1 MCWDLFSLKEYV
13 KLVENNIYGQ
23 NQGRNVMKNIKVI
36 MCDIDGTLLN
46 SKGIVTSKTI
56 DAIKKVREQG
66 ILFGISTGRDVPS
79 VKRLFGKW
87 GIGGLVD
94 MVVGSNGGEIYDYK
108 TDYYEENFA
117 LPGNLIANIMEHYKD
132 MDVNFAI
139 HGDGVLYTPKE
150 DELIKILSKGDQLPY
165 EVIDFDEYLKEDR
178 LKLLIVCKPET
189 MPAVIERAKTFKNE
203 RFKCA
208 SLQTTQHLFEFMDP
222 RISKSF
228 GLQKLM
234 EMHGFTME
242 NLCTFGD
249 ADNDYD
255 MTLHAGVGVVMANGS
270 EKTKSV
276 ADYITKD
283 NNHDGIGV
291 FLQEHLISRS

>member
-1 MCWDLFSLKEYV
+1 M
-13 KLVENNIYGQ
+13 G
-23 NQGRNVMKNIKVI
+23 
-36 MCDIDGTLLN
+36 
-46 SKGIVTSKTI
+46 
-56 DAIKKVREQG
+56 
-66 ILFGISTGRDVPS
+66 
-79 VKRLFGKW
+79 
-87 GIGGLVD
+87 
-94 MVVGSNGGEIYDYK
+94 
-108 TDYYEENFA
+108 
-117 LPGNLIANIMEHYKD
+117 MEFVYSE
-132 MDVNFAI
+132 
-139 HGDGVLYTPKE
+139 E

-276 ADYITKD
+276 ADHITKD
-283 NNHDGIGV
+283 NDHDGIGV
-291 FLQEHLISRS
+291 FLQEHLISDHKNLWIKNIKRTYIKSKEKPITEIMQKMLTIKICGCII

>member
-1 MCWDLFSLKEYV
+1 
-13 KLVENNIYGQ
+13 
-23 NQGRNVMKNIKVI
+23 MKDIKAV

-46 SKGIVTSKTI
+46 NNGVVTEKTI
-56 DAIKKVREQG
+56 DAIKKLRDHG

-79 VKRLFGKW
+79 VRRLFEKW

-94 MVVGSNGGEIYDYK
+94 MIVGSNGGEIYDYDR
-108 TDYYEENFA
+108 DYYEENYP
-117 LPGNLIANIMEHYKD
+117 LPGSLIKEIMDHYKD
-132 MDVNFAI
+132 MPVNFAI

-150 DELIKILSKGDQLPY
+150 DDLIKALSAGDQLPY
-165 EVIDFDEYLKEDR
+165 EVIDFDEYLKKAR
-178 LKLLIVCKPET
+178 LKLLITCDPET
-189 MPAVIERAKTFKNE
+189 MPAVIERSKSFHNKNFKA
-203 RFKCA
+203 A
-208 SLQTTQHLFEFMDP
+208 SLQTTKHLFEFMDP

-234 EMHGFTME
+234 EMHKFTME

-276 ADYITKD
+276 ANYITDD
-283 NNHDGIGV
+283 NDHDGIAT
-291 FLQEHLISRS
+291 FIETYLLD

>member
-1 MCWDLFSLKEYV
+1 MNK
-13 KLVENNIYGQ
+13 
-23 NQGRNVMKNIKVI
+23 IKAV

-46 SKGIVTSKTI
+46 NNGVVTPKTI
-56 DAIKKVREQG
+56 NAIKKLRDHG

-79 VKRLFGKW
+79 VRRLFEKW

-94 MVVGSNGGEIYDYK
+94 MIVGSNGGEIYDYAS
-108 TDYYEENFA
+108 DYYEENYP
-117 LPGNLIANIMEHYKD
+117 LPGTLIKEIMKHFED

-139 HGDGVLYTPKE
+139 HGDGVLYTPK
-150 DELIKILSKGDQLPY
+150 DDDLIKALSAGDQLPY
-165 EVIDFDEYLKEDR
+165 EVIDFDEFLKEDH
-178 LKLLIVCKPET
+178 LKLLVTCAPET
-189 MPAVIERAKTFKNE
+189 MPAVIERSKSFHNEKFKSA
-203 RFKCA
+203 C
-208 SLQTTQHLFEFMDP
+208 LQTTKLLFEFMDP
-222 RISKSF
+222 RISKAF

-276 ADYITKD
+276 ADYITDD
-283 NNHDGIGV
+283 NDHDGIGV
-291 FLQEHLISRS
+291 FIEKHLLAQN

>member
-1 MCWDLFSLKEYV
+1 MHDV
-13 KLVENNIYGQ
+13 KV
-23 NQGRNVMKNIKVI
+23 V

-46 SKGIVTSKTI
+46 SKGVVMPKTI
-56 DAIKKVREQG
+56 EAIKKLREQG

-79 VKRLFGKW
+79 VRRLFGKW
-87 GIGGLVD
+87 GIDGLVD

-108 TDYYEENFA
+108 TNYYEENFA
-117 LPGNLIANIMEHYKD
+117 LPGSLISDIMDYYKD

-165 EVIDFDEYLKEDR
+165 EVIDFDEYLKHDR
-178 LKLLIVCKPET
+178 LKLLVICDPNI
-189 MPAVIERAKTFKNE
+189 MPAVIERGKSFHDE
-203 RFKCA
+203 RIKCA
-208 SLQTTQHLFEFMDP
+208 CLQTTQNLFEFMDP

-228 GLQKLM
+228 GLKKIM

-270 EKTKSV
+270 QKTKSV
-276 ADYITKD
+276 ADYITED
-283 NNHDGIGV
+283 NNHDGIGI
-291 FLQEHLISRS
+291 FIEKYLLNMMNPENIKM

>member
-1 MCWDLFSLKEYV
+1 MFWDLFSLKEYV
-13 KLVENNIYGQ
+13 KLIENNIYGQ

-94 MVVGSNGGEIYDYK
+94 MIVGSNGGEIYDYK

-165 EVIDFDEYLKEDR
+165 EVIDFDEYLKR
-178 LKLLIVCKPET
+178 
-189 MPAVIERAKTFKNE
+189 RSFKN
-203 RFKCA
+203 F
-208 SLQTTQHLFEFMDP
+208 LLFAN
-222 RISKSF
+222 
-228 GLQKLM
+228 QKLCRQLSREQKPLKM
-234 EMHGFTME
+234 NVSNVQVFKRRNTCL
-242 NLCTFGD
+242 NLWILESQ
-249 ADNDYD
+249 NPLDYK
-255 MTLHAGVGVVMANGS
+255 N
-270 EKTKSV
+270 
-276 ADYITKD
+276 
-283 NNHDGIGV
+283 
-291 FLQEHLISRS
+291 

>member
-1 MCWDLFSLKEYV
+1 M
-13 KLVENNIYGQ
+13 Q
-23 NQGRNVMKNIKVI
+23 TR
-36 MCDIDGTLLN
+36 
-46 SKGIVTSKTI
+46 
-56 DAIKKVREQG
+56 
-66 ILFGISTGRDVPS
+66 
-79 VKRLFGKW
+79 
-87 GIGGLVD
+87 
-94 MVVGSNGGEIYDYK
+94 
-108 TDYYEENFA
+108 
-117 LPGNLIANIMEHYKD
+117 
-132 MDVNFAI
+132 
-139 HGDGVLYTPKE
+139 
-150 DELIKILSKGDQLPY
+150 
-165 EVIDFDEYLKEDR
+165 
-178 LKLLIVCKPET
+178 T

-270 EKTKSV
+270 EKNK
-276 ADYITKD
+276 KCC
-283 NNHDGIGV
+283 
-291 FLQEHLISRS
+291 RSYYQRQ

>member
-1 MCWDLFSLKEYV
+1 MFWDLFSLKEYV
-13 KLVENNIYGQ
+13 KLVENNIYEQ

-46 SKGIVTSKTI
+46 SKGIVTTKTI

-132 MDVNFAI
+132 MDLQEYL
-139 HGDGVLYTPKE
+139 DRE
-150 DELIKILSKGDQLPY
+150 DRYSMIFFVDENMALIKSVIQINGWVIQLN
-165 EVIDFDEYLKEDR
+165 DFEL
-178 LKLLIVCKPET
+178 
-189 MPAVIERAKTFKNE
+189 
-203 RFKCA
+203 
-208 SLQTTQHLFEFMDP
+208 
-222 RISKSF
+222 
-228 GLQKLM
+228 
-234 EMHGFTME
+234 
-242 NLCTFGD
+242 
-249 ADNDYD
+249 
-255 MTLHAGVGVVMANGS
+255 
-270 EKTKSV
+270 
-276 ADYITKD
+276 
-283 NNHDGIGV
+283 
-291 FLQEHLISRS
+291 

>member
-1 MCWDLFSLKEYV
+1 M
-13 KLVENNIYGQ
+13 
-23 NQGRNVMKNIKVI
+23 
-36 MCDIDGTLLN
+36 
-46 SKGIVTSKTI
+46 
-56 DAIKKVREQG
+56 
-66 ILFGISTGRDVPS
+66 FGISTGRDVPS

-228 GLQKLM
+228 GLQK
-234 EMHGFTME
+234 TD
-242 NLCTFGD
+242 GD
-249 ADNDYD
+249 AWIYD
-255 MTLHAGVGVVMANGS
+255 GKSLH
-270 EKTKSV
+270 
-276 ADYITKD
+276 IW
-283 NNHDGIGV
+283 
-291 FLQEHLISRS
+291 RCR

>member
-1 MCWDLFSLKEYV
+1 MKEYV
-13 KLVENNIYGQ
+13 KLVEKTENNIHGDR

-46 SKGIVTSKTI
+46 SKGIVTPKTI

-66 ILFGISTGRDVPS
+66 ILFGISTGRD
-79 VKRLFGKW
+79 
-87 GIGGLVD
+87 
-94 MVVGSNGGEIYDYK
+94 VVGSNGGEIYDYK

-234 EMHGFTME
+234 EMHGLTME

-276 ADYITKD
+276 ADHITKD
-283 NNHDGIGV
+283 NDHDGIGV

>member
-1 MCWDLFSLKEYV
+1 M
-13 KLVENNIYGQ
+13 
-23 NQGRNVMKNIKVI
+23 
-36 MCDIDGTLLN
+36 
-46 SKGIVTSKTI
+46 
-56 DAIKKVREQG
+56 
-66 ILFGISTGRDVPS
+66 
-79 VKRLFGKW
+79 
-87 GIGGLVD
+87 
-94 MVVGSNGGEIYDYK
+94 VGSNGGEIYDYSD
-108 TDYYEENFA
+108 DYYEMNYP
-117 LPGNLIANIMEHYKD
+117 LPGSLILEIMKHFED

-150 DELIKILSKGDQLPY
+150 DELIKILSKSDQLPY

-189 MPAVIERAKTFKNE
+189 MPAVIDRAKTFKNE

-276 ADYITKD
+276 ADHITKD
-283 NNHDGIGV
+283 NDHDGIGV

>member
-1 MCWDLFSLKEYV
+1 
-13 KLVENNIYGQ
+13 
-23 NQGRNVMKNIKVI
+23 
-36 MCDIDGTLLN
+36 
-46 SKGIVTSKTI
+46 
-56 DAIKKVREQG
+56 
-66 ILFGISTGRDVPS
+66 
-79 VKRLFGKW
+79 
-87 GIGGLVD
+87 
-94 MVVGSNGGEIYDYK
+94 
-108 TDYYEENFA
+108 
-117 LPGNLIANIMEHYKD
+117 

-189 MPAVIERAKTFKNE
+189 MAAVIERAKTFKNE

-276 ADYITKD
+276 ADHITKD
-283 NNHDGIGV
+283 NDHDGIGV

>member
-1 MCWDLFSLKEYV
+1 
-13 KLVENNIYGQ
+13 
-23 NQGRNVMKNIKVI
+23 MKNIKVI

-46 SKGIVTSKTI
+46 SKGIVTTKTI

-150 DELIKILSKGDQLPY
+150 DDLIKSLSNTDQLPY
-165 EVIDFDEYLKEDR
+165 EVIDFNEFLKQDQ
-178 LKLLIVCKPET
+178 LKLLITCAPET
-189 MPAVIERAKTFKNE
+189 MPAVIERSKTFHNE
-203 RFKCA
+203 KFKSAC
-208 SLQTTQHLFEFMDP
+208 LQTTKLLFEFMDP
-222 RISKSF
+222 RISKDF
-228 GLQKLM
+228 GLRKIM
-234 EMHGFTME
+234 EKRGFTME
-242 NLCTFGD
+242 NLCSFGD
-249 ADNDYD
+249 ADNDYE

-276 ADYITKD
+276 ADYITDD
-283 NNHDGIGV
+283 NDHDGIGN
-291 FLQEHLISRS
+291 FIEKYLID

>member
-1 MCWDLFSLKEYV
+1 MSSVVLKNLVKSYDNKKNVIDNISLEIKDKEFV
-13 KLVENNIYGQ
+13 VLVGSSGCGKSTLLKSLNRMNDLVEGCKITGQ
-23 NQGRNVMKNIKVI
+23 VTLDGV
-36 MCDIDGTLLN
+36 DI
-46 SKGIVTSKTI
+46 
-56 DAIKKVREQG
+56 
-66 ILFGISTGRDVPS
+66 
-79 VKRLFGKW
+79 
-87 GIGGLVD
+87 
-94 MVVGSNGGEIYDYK
+94 
-108 TDYYEENFA
+108 
-117 LPGNLIANIMEHYKD
+117 YKD

-189 MPAVIERAKTFKNE
+189 MPAVIERAKTFKDE

-234 EMHGFTME
+234 EMHGLTME

-276 ADYITKD
+276 ADHITKD
-283 NNHDGIGV
+283 NDHDGIGV

>member
-1 MCWDLFSLKEYV
+1 
-13 KLVENNIYGQ
+13 
-23 NQGRNVMKNIKVI
+23 
-36 MCDIDGTLLN
+36 
-46 SKGIVTSKTI
+46 
-56 DAIKKVREQG
+56 
-66 ILFGISTGRDVPS
+66 
-79 VKRLFGKW
+79 
-87 GIGGLVD
+87 
-94 MVVGSNGGEIYDYK
+94 
-108 TDYYEENFA
+108 
-117 LPGNLIANIMEHYKD
+117 
-132 MDVNFAI
+132 
-139 HGDGVLYTPKE
+139 
-150 DELIKILSKGDQLPY
+150 
-165 EVIDFDEYLKEDR
+165 
-178 LKLLIVCKPET
+178 

-270 EKTKSV
+270 EKQKVLQIILLKTM
-276 ADYITKD
+276 ITMELECFCK
-283 NNHDGIGV
+283 NI
-291 FLQEHLISRS
+291 

>member
-1 MCWDLFSLKEYV
+1 
-13 KLVENNIYGQ
+13 
-23 NQGRNVMKNIKVI
+23 MKNIKVV

-150 DELIKILSKGDQLPY
+150 DELIKAP
-165 EVIDFDEYLKEDR
+165 DFNKR
-178 LKLLIVCKPET
+178 
-189 MPAVIERAKTFKNE
+189 
-203 RFKCA
+203 
-208 SLQTTQHLFEFMDP
+208 
-222 RISKSF
+222 
-228 GLQKLM
+228 
-234 EMHGFTME
+234 
-242 NLCTFGD
+242 
-249 ADNDYD
+249 
-255 MTLHAGVGVVMANGS
+255 
-270 EKTKSV
+270 
-276 ADYITKD
+276 
-283 NNHDGIGV
+283 
-291 FLQEHLISRS
+291 

>member
-1 MCWDLFSLKEYV
+1 
-13 KLVENNIYGQ
+13 
-23 NQGRNVMKNIKVI
+23 

-178 LKLLIVCKPET
+178 LKLLIVCKPDT

-249 ADNDYD
+249 ADNDVE
-255 MTLHAGVGVVMANGS
+255 MMQAVGTGIAMGRHS
-270 EKTKSV
+270 EKVGEV
-276 ADYITKD
+276 ASIVTGTVKEEGITMALKKL
-283 NNHDGIGV
+283 G
-291 FLQEHLISRS
+291 LI